1 MDHPRSRGV
10 YPRSGQPGRMSEGS
24 SPLARGLLGGVG
36 RHSRRPGIIPA
47 RAGFTLAA
55 SRVASPSA
63 GSSPLARGLRAAILI
78 EAVGEGIIPARAGFT
93 PAGDRAVGPVEDH
106 PRSRGVYL
114 HKATEDFVNDGSS
127 PLARGLPRE
136 RADRRDPHRII
147 PARAG
152 FTPSRPAGTPPPGDH
167 PRSRGVYTVTGP
179 AMRSSA
185 GSSPLARG
193 LPRSAPTPPPRRR
206 IIPARAGF
214 TASSA
219 MASISW
225 WDHPRSRGVYGQS
238 PSPRWRRRGSSP
250 LARGLRRRVV
260 AGGQHPRIIPARA
273 GFTAARDRGRGQ
285 LPDHPRSR
293 GVYAQPWPPRRRRR
307 GSSPL
312 ARGLLAILCGECSA
326 WRIIPARAGFTAR
339 RGARRRHD

>member
-1 MDHPRSRGV
+1 MPIRTVMTIYGSSPLARGLPRPRSLRSASAGIIPARAGFTPARTRKYSARQDHPRSRGV
-10 YPRSGQPGRMSEGS
+10 YGTSISMAWVAMGS

-214 TASSA
+214 TGR
-219 MASISW
+219 
-225 WDHPRSRGVYGQS
+225 PCLTTL
-238 PSPRWRRRGSSP
+238 RRG
-250 LARGLRRRVV
+250 
-260 AGGQHPRIIPARA
+260 
-273 GFTAARDRGRGQ
+273 
-285 LPDHPRSR
+285 DHPRSR
-293 GVYAQPWPPRRRRR
+293 GVYAGCLPVGRTRE

-312 ARGLLAILCGECSA
+312 ARGLQ
-326 WRIIPARAGFTAR
+326 AG
-339 RGARRRHD
+339 HV